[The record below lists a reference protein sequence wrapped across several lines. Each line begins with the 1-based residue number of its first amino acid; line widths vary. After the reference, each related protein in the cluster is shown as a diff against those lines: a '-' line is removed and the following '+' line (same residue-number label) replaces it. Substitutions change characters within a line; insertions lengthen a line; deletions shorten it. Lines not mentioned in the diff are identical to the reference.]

1 VDDTFEDIARV
12 SPIALFVVFAVL
24 AVFLRALVAPLYLLA
39 ASVLSLFAALGM
51 TVFIFQHLLGR
62 GELTYYV
69 PFAAA
74 VLLLSLGSD
83 YNVFIVGRIWQEA
96 ARRRLREAIVVGG
109 ARAATPIT
117 VAGLILAA
125 SFALLWL
132 VPVSGFQELAC
143 AMALGLL
150 IDAFLVRTL
159 LVPALIALVGERSG
173 WPGHALRPGWRVP
186 ADIGSAPHAGSPS
199 AGHPSQ

>member
-1 VDDTFEDIARV
+1 
-12 SPIALFVVFAVL
+12 VL
-24 AVFLRALVAPLYLLA
+24 AVFLRAIVAPLYLLA
-39 ASVLSLFAALGM
+39 ASVLALFAALGV
-51 TVFIFQHLLGR
+51 TVFVFQDLLGR

-96 ARRRLREAIVVGG
+96 RRRPLREAVVIGG

-143 AMALGLL
+143 AMAVGLL
-150 IDAFLVRTL
+150 LDAFVVRTL
-159 LVPALIALVGERSG
+159 MVPALISLFGERSG
-173 WPGHALRPGWRVP
+173 WPGNALKAP
-186 ADIGSAPHAGSPS
+186 AAPAAPAGDALP
-199 AGHPSQ
+199 AGQSE